1 MKRKDKLTT
10 SNSNVSITTL
20 NVSGLNVVIKSRD
33 WQVDSV

>member
-20 NVSGLNVVIKSRD
+20 NVSGLNVVIKSRN